1 MWQKR
6 RNGIGKSEAGG
17 GPPRAADL
25 AGRRKGQEERLAG
38 GPDDQWEAGHS
49 VYSVCRMEWLVL
61 VTYSTSKWKAC
72 HGAGRDPQIF
82 DVIVKHFHA
91 P

>member
-25 AGRRKGQEERLAG
+25 AGRRKGQEGRLAG

-49 VYSVCRMEWLVL
+49 VYSVC
-61 VTYSTSKWKAC
+61 
-72 HGAGRDPQIF
+72 
-82 DVIVKHFHA
+82 
-91 P
+91 